1 MKSQD
6 FDSGWLGRKIHPA
19 SPNLEFKGR
28 FDIITGTK
36 SPTNLITAYLNRPK
50 IESESETGPE
60 EDFMIA
66 NENFF
71 PPGGESEML
80 VMQF

>member
-60 EDFMIA
+60 EDFMIFMIA
-66 NENFF
+66 KENFF
-71 PPGGESEML
+71 PTRR
-80 VMQF
+80 